1 MGNIITA
8 IRGTQDVLPNES
20 YRWQYIER
28 TLLETAALY
37 GYKEL
42 RVPVFEQTNLFQRSV
57 GDTTDVVQ
65 KEMYTFEDKGGR
77 SITLRPE
84 GTAGAVRCLLEHGLY
99 NEALPVK
106 ACYVLSCYRYE
117 KPQAGRLREFHQ
129 FGVEC
134 FGAPNAAADAEVIAV
149 GHQAFK
155 RLGVTGL
162 QLEINSIGCPE
173 CRKKYLDVLRGYFE
187 SHKDTLCETCRGR
200 LERNP
205 MRILDCKSPICA
217 DIAKDAPKM
226 LDYICDECKD
236 HFHGVTSRLDAIGVP
251 YVINPT
257 IVRGLDYY
265 TRTVFEFVSTQIG
278 AQGTVCAGGRY
289 DGLVEEMGGPS
300 LPSLG
305 FAMGLERLLLLM
317 DAQNLPFPQ
326 DRKPDLYV
334 VPMGDAAAVA
344 AAKVCEQLREEGFE
358 ALTDLN
364 GRGLK
369 AQMKYANK
377 IGASYTMV
385 IGDDELAADKVSVKN
400 MATGQQTQIAL
411 SNLVEDFY
419 KITMEDAFSDMEV
432 SVENLGK

>member
-8 IRGTQDVLPNES
+8 IRGTQDVLPQDS
-20 YRWQYIER
+20 YRWQYIEK

-106 ACYVLSCYRYE
+106 ACYLLSCYRYE
-117 KPQAGRLREFHQ
+117 KPQAGRQREFHQ

-162 QLEINSIGCPE
+162 RLEINSIGCPE
-173 CRKKYLDVLRGYFE
+173 CRKKYLEVLRNYFDAY
-187 SHKDTLCETCRGR
+187 KDTLCETCRGR

-217 DIAKDAPKM
+217 EIAKDAPKM

-236 HFHGVTSRLDAIGVP
+236 HFDGVTARLDAIGVP

-317 DAQNLPFPQ
+317 DAQNLPFPA

-344 AAKVCEQLREEGFE
+344 AAKYCEQLREEGFV
-358 ALTDLN
+358 ALTDLS

-377 IGASYTMV
+377 IGASYTIV
-385 IGDDELAADKVSVKN
+385 IGEDELAKGKVNVKN
-400 MATGQQTQIAL
+400 MENGEQTEISL
-411 SNLVEDFY
+411 DSIVKDFY
-419 KITMEDAFSDMEV
+419 AVTMETALANMES
-432 SVENLGK
+432 SVEKLGQ

>member
-8 IRGTQDVLPNES
+8 IRGTQDVLPSDS
-20 YRWQYIER
+20 YRWQYIEK

-134 FGAPNAAADAEVIAV
+134 FGAPTAAADAEVIAV

-173 CRKKYLDVLRGYFE
+173 CRKKYLAVLRNYFE
-187 SHKDTLCETCRGR
+187 EHKETLCETCRGR

-205 MRILDCKSPICA
+205 MRILDCKSPVCA

-226 LDYICDECKD
+226 LDYICQECKD
-236 HFHGVTSRLDAIGVP
+236 HFDGVTARLDAIGVP

-317 DAQNLPFPQ
+317 DAQNLPFPA

-334 VPMGDAAAVA
+334 VPMGEAAAVA
-344 AAKVCEQLREEGFE
+344 AAKYCEQLREEGFV

-377 IGASYTMV
+377 IGASYTIV
-385 IGDDELAADKVSVKN
+385 IGEDELAKGKVNVKN
-400 MATGQQTQIAL
+400 MENGQQTEISL
-411 SNLVEDFY
+411 ENIVKDFY
-419 KITMEDAFSDMEV
+419 AVTMETALANMEA